1 MAAGIGRTREMP
13 HDPVDGLPM
22 SPMSTPLDPHVIQR
36 FLELVVSQ
44 LRATVGVEAV
54 ILALGGD
61 AAATTGSL
69 AVTLEFRGDVR
80 GPVTWVFP
88 QPIALELVSR
98 LMADPAPDPDLA
110 TDGASELA
118 NILTGHA
125 SAALETHGLHCEFG
139 APCVHEGSLP
149 GGTAFRMTTSAG
161 PIDVIFSMR
170 SDRAVAS

>member
-1 MAAGIGRTREMP
+1 
-13 HDPVDGLPM
+13 
-22 SPMSTPLDPHVIQR
+22 
-36 FLELVVSQ
+36 
-44 LRATVGVEAV
+44 
-54 ILALGGD
+54 
-61 AAATTGSL
+61 
-69 AVTLEFRGDVR
+69 
-80 GPVTWVFP
+80 VTWVFP

-98 LMADPAPDPDLA
+98 LMADPAPDPELA
-110 TDGASELA
+110 GDGASELA

-139 APCVHEGSLP
+139 APSVHEGSLP